1 MLSPHLSQHPQVT
14 LGDKPSQQY
23 FMGAVLL
30 RMWSDG
36 SRDGWGSEGKPAH
49 STFEV
54 CAKLSKN
61 ISLTIVSAENCKE
74 ETIVSAESL

>member
-1 MLSPHLSQHPQVT
+1 VVHGTETERADLLVT
-14 LGDKPSQQY
+14 PW
-23 FMGAVLL
+23 MV
-30 RMWSDG
+30 
-36 SRDGWGSEGKPAH
+36 H
-49 STFEV
+49 V